1 MWVYWAMFLLP
12 ASVALA
18 CRAPARTT
26 EPSGARLAGSNSAWV
41 WVWLSITLLI
51 GFRYAVGGDW
61 GSYVLLLDDIRG
73 QELVDVLL
81 RKDPG
86 YKLLNWVSVE
96 LGWGIYG
103 VNLTCGAL
111 FATGLVVFCRRQPMP
126 WLALTVAVP
135 YLMIVVAMG
144 YSRQGV
150 GVGLA
155 MLGLVALSKGSVRGF
170 VAWVLLA
177 ATFHGTAVI
186 LLPISALAA
195 SQNRFWTAVWVTV
208 VAAVAYSVLL
218 AKDVESL
225 YANYVDAG
233 LQSEGALVRL
243 LMNAAPAAVLLILR
257 SRFRFDE
264 SEKRLWMLFAMI
276 SLALLGAF
284 YVTSASTALDRLALY
299 MIPLQLAVFANV
311 PYIFERSD
319 KEQDVLNSDNYYL
332 QQNFEIS
339 PIGSANAVFI
349 IAIVLLYY
357 GSIQFVWLNF
367 GANSMWWLP
376 YRFYPLE
383 F

>member
-1 MWVYWAMFLLP
+1 M
-12 ASVALA
+12 
-18 CRAPARTT
+18 
-26 EPSGARLAGSNSAWV
+26 
-41 WVWLSITLLI
+41 
-51 GFRYAVGGDW
+51 
-61 GSYVLLLDDIRG
+61 
-73 QELVDVLL
+73 
-81 RKDPG
+81 
-86 YKLLNWVSVE
+86 
-96 LGWGIYG
+96 
-103 VNLTCGAL
+103 
-111 FATGLVVFCRRQPMP
+111 
-126 WLALTVAVP
+126 
-135 YLMIVVAMG
+135 
-144 YSRQGV
+144 
-150 GVGLA
+150 
-155 MLGLVALSKGSVRGF
+155 
-170 VAWVLLA
+170 
-177 ATFHGTAVI
+177 
-186 LLPISALAA
+186 
-195 SQNRFWTAVWVTV
+195 TV

-257 SRFRFDE
+257 SRFQFDE
-264 SEKRLWMLFAMI
+264 FEKRLWMLFAMI

-319 KEQDVLNSDNYYL
+319 KEQDVLTSDNSYL
-332 QQNFEIS
+332 QQNFEM
-339 PIGSANAVFI
+339 PPVGSANAVFI
-349 IAIVLLYY
+349 IAVVLLYY